1 MLRIVAEDDI
11 AIRPAGYVL
20 DPSFPSYQDDPFA
33 KLVQHVVPDLGP
45 WIERMRKEL
54 PAAYPARY
62 ALVRDRRELRE
73 ALPEAEALVVE
84 RLEVGP
90 EELSL
95 APRLRLVLKFGTDLA
110 NIDEA
115 ACRSRGVALRCLRR
129 RQNVAVAEH
138 AFALMLALAKKLNAV
153 NGLVTPSRLAEAGKS
168 WGRIT
173 GLLTLQGATLGLIG
187 FGEIGRE
194 VARRA
199 KAFDMVILYTQR
211 HPAPAQIESELGAS
225 YVPLETL
232 LAASDWISIH
242 TPLNPATQHMLHAG
256 NLSLLKPGA
265 LLINTARARLVE
277 PAALH
282 ASLREGRLGG
292 AAFDVL
298 YAEPAVED
306 DPLLGFDN
314 VILTPHLAG
323 ASRWNLFT
331 DLEGILQGI
340 EMAFR
345 RSPAANVN
353 LSA

>member
-1 MLRIVAEDDI
+1 
-11 AIRPAGYVL
+11 
-20 DPSFPSYQDDPFA
+20 
-33 KLVQHVVPDLGP
+33 
-45 WIERMRKEL
+45 
-54 PAAYPARY
+54 
-62 ALVRDRRELRE
+62 
-73 ALPEAEALVVE
+73 
-84 RLEVGP
+84 
-90 EELSL
+90 
-95 APRLRLVLKFGTDLA
+95 
-110 NIDEA
+110 
-115 ACRSRGVALRCLRR
+115 
-129 RQNVAVAEH
+129 
-138 AFALMLALAKKLNAV
+138 
-153 NGLVTPSRLAEAGKS
+153 
-168 WGRIT
+168 
-173 GLLTLQGATLGLIG
+173 
-187 FGEIGRE
+187 
-194 VARRA
+194 
-199 KAFDMVILYTQR
+199 
-211 HPAPAQIESELGAS
+211 
-225 YVPLETL
+225 
-232 LAASDWISIH
+232 
-242 TPLNPATQHMLHAG
+242 MLHAG